1 MSATQKNEQLAAL
14 ERIEQTL
21 RRIDREGSSLSELL
35 PAIAASTQNLKQA
48 TVDLAELHDVHQQLK
63 SLTDTVRV
71 TKETLRV
78 DHKAYSK
85 AMMHTIE
92 TATRAQGKFRSI
104 HFRLWVV
111 MVLVCAVT
119 WVAAMWSLR
128 TWTPEWFLTEAQ
140 QDRMV
145 TPFQKEMAGRFPT
158 VWWSLTTEQRETL
171 NESEG
176 WTYRTTKQEDETP
189 STPST
194 PSTSDNS
201 KR

>member
-1 MSATQKNEQLAAL
+1 MSATQKDEQLEAL

-21 RRIDREGSSLSELL
+21 RRIEREGSSLGELL

-48 TVDLAELHDVHQQLK
+48 TMDLAELHDVHQQLK
-63 SLTDTVRV
+63 SLTETVRV

-85 AMMHTIE
+85 AMMHTVE
-92 TATRAQGKFRSI
+92 TATRAQEKFRSI
-104 HFRLWVV
+104 HLRLWVV

-128 TWTPEWFLTEAQ
+128 TWTPEWFLTEVQ
-140 QDRMV
+140 HERMV
-145 TPFQKEMAGRFPT
+145 TPFEKKLAKRFPA

-171 NESEG
+171 NESQG

-189 STPST
+189 SS